1 MPAELEL
8 TPEDVLAEEPEEALD
23 APPSAVVIRYKWLRW
38 LLERW
43 GTEPPGQRVSQLH
56 EIAER
61 RSSMRTSPD
70 E

>member
-43 GTEPPGQRVSQLH
+43 GTEPPGQRVARLQEASQ
-56 EIAER
+56 R
-61 RSSMRTSPD
+61 RDSLRDSD
-70 E
+70 